1 MHAAAGYVVKFL
13 FCLHGVWVQVFW
25 KALRIQA
32 AIRKYMY
39 VKIFTPWKV
48 SLEVKRAVY
57 MKENT
62 TTTTNN
68 NHAFSVFIKALGRY
82 GLFQSIATF
91 IFSPYVRVI

>member
-57 MKENT
+57 MKENIT
-62 TTTTNN
+62 TTNNN
-68 NHAFSVFIKALGRY
+68 NHAFSVFITALGHY
-82 GLFQSIATF
+82 GLFQSIVTF
-91 IFSPYVRVI
+91 IFFPLC